1 MRATGICLVLTLLAA
16 AAVAQQPP
24 PAMKTFTSSA
34 EITALIAKAKSERKG
49 DAPLVAERILSL
61 APYNANLEYRG
72 AVGPAAVHEK
82 EAEMFYV
89 IDGSATLVTGGKLVN
104 ESRTN
109 PENLTGT
116 AIENGK
122 SQAVAHELAC
132 VLLRSTSEATPSFD
146 SKPKRS
152 FCVTRRVQILSN
164 APIKTMGPSRSCKK
178 EASEAGTTRNALCR
192 TSSAAAVRVRV
203 MTSASARLPE

>member
-122 SQAVAHELAC
+122 SQAVAKGDFVIVPQNTPHWFSAINGTI
-132 VLLRSTSEATPSFD
+132 VLMSLHVPR
-146 SKPKRS
+146 
-152 FCVTRRVQILSN
+152 
-164 APIKTMGPSRSCKK
+164 M
-178 EASEAGTTRNALCR
+178 
-192 TSSAAAVRVRV
+192 AAN
-203 MTSASARLPE
+203 

>member
-1 MRATGICLVLTLLAA
+1 MRATGICIVLTMFATAA
-16 AAVAQQPP
+16 AAQQPAA

-34 EITALIAKAKSERKG
+34 EIASLIAKAKSERKG

-61 APYNANLEYRG
+61 APYNANLEYRA

-104 ESRTN
+104 EKRAN
-109 PENLTGT
+109 PENLNGT

-122 SQAVAHELAC
+122 SQAVAKGDFVIVPENTPHWFSAINGTL
-132 VLLRSTSEATPSFD
+132 VLMSLHVP
-146 SKPKRS
+146 
-152 FCVTRRVQILSN
+152 
-164 APIKTMGPSRSCKK
+164 
-178 EASEAGTTRNALCR
+178 R
-192 TSSAAAVRVRV
+192 TGGQ
-203 MTSASARLPE
+203 